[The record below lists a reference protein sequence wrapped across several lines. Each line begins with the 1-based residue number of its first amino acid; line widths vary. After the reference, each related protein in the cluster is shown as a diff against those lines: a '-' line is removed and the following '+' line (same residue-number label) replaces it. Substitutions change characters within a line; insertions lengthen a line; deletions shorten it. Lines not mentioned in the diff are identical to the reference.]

1 MREKKKEKIK
11 KRIKLKKLKNEEPKK
26 FHKPTSIN
34 SKKIKV
40 FFLCSN
46 FLFIAILAQ
55 IKTKTMSSITILII
69 IIIYFGLLL
78 LISNIISKKG
88 SDNDTFFKANKNSK
102 WYLVAFGMIGTAL
115 SGVTFISVPGEV
127 GNPDLQFKYF
137 QFVLGNAIGMIV
149 VATVLLPLY
158 YRMNL
163 TSIYSYIEKRL
174 GVVSYKTAASIFLIS
189 RTIGSAFRLYLVVIV
204 LQKFVFDDFGIPFAI
219 TVLLSLAFIFAY
231 TYRGGL
237 KTIIITD
244 TLQTFF
250 LVSSVFLTIIF
261 ICNSLDLSFLQ
272 AFETVKDSNYSKIFF
287 FDDFNKGN
295 YFWKQLL
302 GGMFV
307 TIAMVGLDQDLM
319 QKNLSCKNIGEAKK
333 NMFVFTG
340 IFVLINIFFLSVG
353 ALLYIYAEKNGIVV
367 PMVDGSPRTDL
378 LFPEIAF
385 HHLSIVPAIVF
396 LLGLTAATFATTDS
410 ALTALTTSFCVD
422 FLGMDK
428 EQNSNSENPKTQK
441 EKEFRNKKLIKTRHL
456 VHIGFSILMFLVI
469 IIFNSLNDK
478 SVVTMIFKVASY
490 TYGPLLGLYVFGLLM
505 KTKTVHDKFVPII
518 CIISPLLCL
527 LISQNAVTLLG
538 DYKIDNELIIVNGF
552 ITFIGLLLISKPAL
566 ENTRF

>member
-1 MREKKKEKIK
+1 MS
-11 KRIKLKKLKNEEPKK
+11 
-26 FHKPTSIN
+26 PTLIVSILILYF
-34 SKKIKV
+34 SA
-40 FFLCSN
+40 L
-46 FLFIAILAQ
+46 LFIAYL
-55 IKTKTMSSITILII
+55 T
-69 IIIYFGLLL
+69 
-78 LISNIISKKG
+78 SKK
-88 SDNDTFFKANKNSK
+88 SDSNDFFTANRQSP

-137 QFVLGNAIGMIV
+137 QFVLGNALGFIII
-149 VATVLLPLY
+149 ATVLLPLY

-163 TSIYSYIEKRL
+163 TSIYSYIEQRL
-174 GVVSYKTAASIFLIS
+174 GVVSYKTAATIFLIS

-204 LQKFVFDDFGIPFAI
+204 LQKFVFDDYNVPFAV
-219 TVLLSLAFIFAY
+219 TVLISLGLIFAY

-261 ICNSLDLSFLQ
+261 ICQSLDYSFLE
-272 AFETVKDSNYSKIFF
+272 AFEAVKNSNYSKVFF
-287 FDDFNKGN
+287 YEDYLKGN
-295 YFWKQLL
+295 FVVKQIL

-319 QKNLSCKNIGEAKK
+319 QKNLSCKNIGEAQK
-333 NMFVFTG
+333 NMFTFTG
-340 IFVLINIFFLSVG
+340 IFVIINIFFLSVG
-353 ALLYIYAEKNGIVV
+353 ALLYLYAEKNGIAI
-367 PMVDGSPRTDL
+367 PMVDDVKRTDL

-385 HHLSIVPAIVF
+385 NHLSMIPSVVF

-428 EQNSNSENPKTQK
+428 AENANNQKTV
-441 EKEFRNKKLIKTRHL
+441 RTRHM
-456 VHIGFSILMFLVI
+456 VHIGFSFLMFLVI
-469 IIFNSLNDK
+469 VIFNSLNDK

-490 TYGPLLGLYVFGLLM
+490 TYGPLLGLYAFGLFM
-505 KTKTVHDKFVPII
+505 KTKTVHDKLVPII
-518 CIISPLLCL
+518 CVISPAICFF
-527 LISQNAVTLLG
+527 ISKYSANLFGNYV
-538 DYKIDNELIIVNGF
+538 IDNELIIVNGL
-552 ITFIGLLLISKPAL
+552 ITFLGLILISKKAT
-566 ENTRF
+566 NQTVF

>member
-1 MREKKKEKIK
+1 MIYFYFS
-11 KRIKLKKLKNEEPKK
+11 LNKN
-26 FHKPTSIN
+26 TIMSSGI
-34 SKKIKV
+34 
-40 FFLCSN
+40 
-46 FLFIAILAQ
+46 ILA
-55 IKTKTMSSITILII
+55 I
-69 IIIYFGLLL
+69 IIIYFGILI
-78 LISNIISKKG
+78 LISNLVSKKD
-88 SDNDTFFKANKNSK
+88 SSNEAFFKANKNAK

-127 GNPDLQFKYF
+127 GNPDFQFKYF
-137 QFVLGNAIGMIV
+137 QFVLGNAIGFIII
-149 VATVLLPLY
+149 ATVLLPLY

-163 TSIYSYIEKRL
+163 TSIYSYIEQRL
-174 GVVSYKTAASIFLIS
+174 GIVSYKTAATIFLIS

-204 LQKFVFDDFGIPFAI
+204 LQRFVFDEYNIPFAV
-219 TVLLSLAFIFAY
+219 TVLISLALIFAY

-261 ICNSLDLSFLQ
+261 ICNSLDLGFID
-272 AFETVKDSNYSKIFF
+272 AFETVKKSNYSKVFF
-287 FDDFNKGN
+287 FEDYLKGN
-295 YFWKQLL
+295 YFWKQIL
-302 GGMFV
+302 GGIFV

-319 QKNLSCKNIGEAKK
+319 QKNLSCANIGEAQK
-333 NMFVFTG
+333 NMFTFTG

-353 ALLYIYAEKNGIVV
+353 ALLYLYAEKNGISV
-367 PMVDGSPRTDL
+367 PMVDGVKRTDL

-385 HHLSIVPAIVF
+385 NHLNIFPAIVF

-428 EQNSNSENPKTQK
+428 VENQNKPNTV
-441 EKEFRNKKLIKTRHL
+441 RTRHL
-456 VHIGFSILMFLVI
+456 VHVGFSILMFLVI

-490 TYGPLLGLYVFGLLM
+490 TYGPLLGLYAFGLFM
-505 KTKTVHDKFVPII
+505 KSKTVHDKLVPVI
-518 CIISPLLCL
+518 CVISPLVCFL
-527 LISQNAVTLLG
+527 LAKNSKAIFGEYV
-538 DYKIDNELIIVNGF
+538 IDNELIIINGI
-552 ITFIGLLLISKPAL
+552 ITFIGLLIISKPA
-566 ENTRF
+566 TSKTIF